1 MKKVAEKIKEKKKS
15 KKELEKESKL
25 EEEIEEDETEEEDFS
40 KTHIDKKRFAEI
52 LKLERNGNERGE
64 RVVNLEGDL
73 SLVARGNLNDNSERR
88 ERQVS
93 YQSYSASEKTEQKY
107 EIEDPTEKERRKIMG
122 MDVRMQNI
130 RPDDIYLPNTQN
142 QFFPDVKHE
151 KRGTFA
157 QEFQGIN
164 ANLGK
169 EFNLDYE
176 SKDRQLKRKNN
187 PFSDYDPFGAN
198 SGAHED

>member
-1 MKKVAEKIKEKKKS
+1 MKKMDVKVKGKKKS
-15 KKELEKESKL
+15 KKEESEL
-25 EEEIEEDETEEEDFS
+25 EEELHEEDEGEEDFG

-52 LKLERNGNERGE
+52 LKLERNAGENSE
-64 RVVNLEGDL
+64 RVVSLEGDL

-88 ERQVS
+88 NSVS
-93 YQSYSASEKTEQKY
+93 YQSYSSSEKSEQKY

-130 RPDDIYLPNTQN
+130 RPDDIYLPNAQN

-151 KRGTFA
+151 RRETFA

-169 EFNLDYE
+169 EFNVDYE
-176 SKDRQLKRKNN
+176 SKNRQLKRKNN
-187 PFSDYDPFGAN
+187 PFSDYDPFGVN